1 MNKKLP
7 AWIVLTV
14 ICLVAALALAFTYN
28 GTKDRIAQQEEAK
41 TVAVRQALLPAA
53 ASFEA
58 VDGSEVYRG
67 VDANGAA
74 VGYVTVNTVKG
85 FGGDVEISVAVDPEG
100 VIQGISVG
108 GANFKET
115 AGLGAKS
122 KEPAFTEQF
131 AGKTAPVALKK
142 NGGEIDAI
150 TAATITSSAVVRGV
164 NDAVTMLAEKA
175 GFTIQQAAS
184 AVEEK
189 GNGRYATE
197 KQGFAGPVYV
207 ELALD
212 GEGKITEIAIGDDR
226 FSESNNYGAK
236 AREEAFYGQYIG
248 KTGQLT
254 LGQDIDAISGA
265 TITST
270 AVNDAVNLILLYV
283 NDPAAY
289 AAQQSAEPVN
299 VGIPEGAQAYTAQ
312 AKGLTGTFPVSISVD
327 EQGMISGIALEDSD
341 SANDAAFVQ
350 RVQNDTAFLSQ
361 FIGQAAPF
369 DEAAIDTVTGAT
381 VSSKAV
387 IAAVNQ
393 AYNAAMGIAEPTAAP
408 TAEPTEVP
416 VQPTVAEPAEGTVVS
431 AQGKGLTGEFPV
443 NVTVDE
449 NNAIVKV
456 ELGDSSTETDAG
468 FLAKVKEDA
477 NYLNQFVGKT
487 APVDEASIDVVAGA
501 TVSSKAVVAAINAAC
516 ENLPK
521 AEPAAEEATGMVL
534 TAQAKGLTGEFPVNV
549 TVDAN
554 NAIVKVELGDS
565 STETDAGFLA
575 KVKEDANYLNQFVG
589 KTAPVDEASIDVVA
603 GATVSSKAL
612 VAAVNAACEN
622 LPEAGITV
630 IGGADGATE
639 IIVSENLPAAEEAAG
654 TVLTAQGKGL
664 TGEFPVNVT
673 VDESNAIVK
682 VELGD
687 SSTDMD
693 ASFLN
698 MVKTDA
704 NYLNQFVGKTAP
716 VDEASIDVVA
726 GATVSSKAV
735 VAAVNAACENLPK
748 AEPAAEEAT
757 GTVLTAQAK
766 GLTGEFPVNVTV
778 DESNAI
784 VKVELGDSSTDMDA
798 NFLNMVKT
806 DANYLNQF
814 VGKTAPVDE
823 ASIDVVAG
831 ATVSS
836 KAVVAA
842 VNAACENLPEAG
854 ITVIGGADGATEIIV
869 SENLPAAEEAAGT
882 VLTAQGKGLTG
893 EFPVNVT
900 VDESNA
906 IVKVELG
913 DSSTDTD
920 ASFLNMVKTDANYL
934 NQFVGKTASVDEASI
949 DVVAGATVSSKAVV
963 AAVNAACE
971 NLPAAEET
979 TGTVLTA
986 QAKGLTGEFPV
997 NVTVDESNAIVKVEL
1012 GDSSTDTDA
1021 SFLNMVKTDANYLNQ
1036 FVSKT
1041 APVDEASIDVVAGA
1055 TVSSKAVVA
1064 AVNAAF
1070 ASQGE

>member
-226 FSESNNYGAK
+226 FSETSGFGAK

-327 EQGMISGIALEDSD
+327 EQGMVSGIAVEDSE

-416 VQPTVAEPAEGTVVS
+416 TQSTVAEPAEGTVVS
-431 AQGKGLTGEFPV
+431 
-443 NVTVDE
+443 
-449 NNAIVKV
+449 
-456 ELGDSSTETDAG
+456 
-468 FLAKVKEDA
+468 
-477 NYLNQFVGKT
+477 
-487 APVDEASIDVVAGA
+487 
-501 TVSSKAVVAAINAAC
+501 
-516 ENLPK
+516 
-521 AEPAAEEATGMVL
+521 
-534 TAQAKGLTGEFPVNV
+534 
-549 TVDAN
+549 
-554 NAIVKVELGDS
+554 
-565 STETDAGFLA
+565 
-575 KVKEDANYLNQFVG
+575 
-589 KTAPVDEASIDVVA
+589 
-603 GATVSSKAL
+603 
-612 VAAVNAACEN
+612 
-622 LPEAGITV
+622 
-630 IGGADGATE
+630 
-639 IIVSENLPAAEEAAG
+639 
-654 TVLTAQGKGL
+654 
-664 TGEFPVNVT
+664 
-673 VDESNAIVK
+673 
-682 VELGD
+682 
-687 SSTDMD
+687 
-693 ASFLN
+693 
-698 MVKTDA
+698 
-704 NYLNQFVGKTAP
+704 
-716 VDEASIDVVA
+716 
-726 GATVSSKAV
+726 
-735 VAAVNAACENLPK
+735 
-748 AEPAAEEAT
+748 
-757 GTVLTAQAK
+757 AQAK

-854 ITVIGGADGATEIIV
+854 ITVIGGADGATEIV
-869 SENLPAAEEAAGT
+869 VDENLPAAEEAAGT

-906 IVKVELG
+906 ILKVELG
-913 DSSTDTD
+913 ESSTDTD

-934 NQFVGKTASVDEASI
+934 NQFVGKTAPVDEASI

-971 NLPAAEET
+971 NLPEAEPAAEEAA
-979 TGTVLTA
+979 GTVLTA
-986 QAKGLTGEFPV
+986 QGKGLTGEFPV
-997 NVTVDESNAIVKVEL
+997 NVTVDANNAIVKVEL
-1012 GDSSTDTDA
+1012 GESSTDTDA

-1036 FVSKT
+1036 FVGKT

-1064 AVNAAF
+1064 AVNAAC

>member
-226 FSESNNYGAK
+226 FSETSGFGAK

-254 LGQDIDAISGA
+254 LGQDIDAVSGA

-327 EQGMISGIALEDSD
+327 EQGMVSGIAVEDSE

-416 VQPTVAEPAEGTVVS
+416 TQSTVAEPAEGTVVS
-431 AQGKGLTGEFPV
+431 
-443 NVTVDE
+443 
-449 NNAIVKV
+449 
-456 ELGDSSTETDAG
+456 
-468 FLAKVKEDA
+468 
-477 NYLNQFVGKT
+477 
-487 APVDEASIDVVAGA
+487 
-501 TVSSKAVVAAINAAC
+501 
-516 ENLPK
+516 
-521 AEPAAEEATGMVL
+521 
-534 TAQAKGLTGEFPVNV
+534 
-549 TVDAN
+549 
-554 NAIVKVELGDS
+554 
-565 STETDAGFLA
+565 
-575 KVKEDANYLNQFVG
+575 
-589 KTAPVDEASIDVVA
+589 
-603 GATVSSKAL
+603 
-612 VAAVNAACEN
+612 
-622 LPEAGITV
+622 
-630 IGGADGATE
+630 
-639 IIVSENLPAAEEAAG
+639 
-654 TVLTAQGKGL
+654 
-664 TGEFPVNVT
+664 
-673 VDESNAIVK
+673 
-682 VELGD
+682 
-687 SSTDMD
+687 
-693 ASFLN
+693 
-698 MVKTDA
+698 
-704 NYLNQFVGKTAP
+704 
-716 VDEASIDVVA
+716 
-726 GATVSSKAV
+726 
-735 VAAVNAACENLPK
+735 
-748 AEPAAEEAT
+748 
-757 GTVLTAQAK
+757 AQAK

-784 VKVELGDSSTDMDA
+784 VKVELGDSSTDTDA
-798 NFLNMVKT
+798 SFLNMVKT
-806 DANYLNQF
+806 DTNYLNQF

-854 ITVIGGADGATEIIV
+854 ITVIGGADSATEIV
-869 SENLPAAEEAAGT
+869 VDENLPAAEEAPGT

-920 ASFLNMVKTDANYL
+920 ASFLNMVKTDTNYL
-934 NQFVGKTASVDEASI
+934 NQFVGKTAPVDEASI

-971 NLPAAEET
+971 NLPKAEPAAEEAA
-979 TGTVLTA
+979 GTVLTA
-986 QAKGLTGEFPV
+986 QGKGLTGEFPV

-1012 GDSSTDTDA
+1012 GESSTDTDA
-1021 SFLNMVKTDANYLNQ
+1021 GFLNMVKTDANYLNQ
-1036 FVSKT
+1036 FVGKT

>member
-226 FSESNNYGAK
+226 FSETSGFGAK

-254 LGQDIDAISGA
+254 LGQDIDAVSGA

-327 EQGMISGIALEDSD
+327 EQGMVSGIAVEDSE

-416 VQPTVAEPAEGTVVS
+416 TQSTVAEPAEGTVVS
-431 AQGKGLTGEFPV
+431 AQ
-443 NVTVDE
+443 
-449 NNAIVKV
+449 A
-456 ELGDSSTETDAG
+456 
-468 FLAKVKEDA
+468 
-477 NYLNQFVGKT
+477 
-487 APVDEASIDVVAGA
+487 
-501 TVSSKAVVAAINAAC
+501 
-516 ENLPK
+516 
-521 AEPAAEEATGMVL
+521 
-534 TAQAKGLTGEFPVNV
+534 
-549 TVDAN
+549 
-554 NAIVKVELGDS
+554 
-565 STETDAGFLA
+565 
-575 KVKEDANYLNQFVG
+575 
-589 KTAPVDEASIDVVA
+589 
-603 GATVSSKAL
+603 
-612 VAAVNAACEN
+612 
-622 LPEAGITV
+622 
-630 IGGADGATE
+630 
-639 IIVSENLPAAEEAAG
+639 
-654 TVLTAQGKGL
+654 KGL

-687 SSTDMD
+687 SSTDTD

-698 MVKTDA
+698 MVKTDT

-798 NFLNMVKT
+798 SFLNMVKT

-854 ITVIGGADGATEIIV
+854 ITVIGGADSATEIV
-869 SENLPAAEEAAGT
+869 VDENLPAAEEAPGT

-913 DSSTDTD
+913 DSSTDMD
-920 ASFLNMVKTDANYL
+920 ANFLNMVKTDANYL
-934 NQFVGKTASVDEASI
+934 NQFVGKTA
-949 DVVAGATVSSKAVV
+949 
-963 AAVNAACE
+963 
-971 NLPAAEET
+971 
-979 TGTVLTA
+979 
-986 QAKGLTGEFPV
+986 
-997 NVTVDESNAIVKVEL
+997 
-1012 GDSSTDTDA
+1012 
-1021 SFLNMVKTDANYLNQ
+1021 
-1036 FVSKT
+1036 
-1041 APVDEASIDVVAGA
+1041 PVDETSIDVVAGA

>member
-197 KQGFAGPVYV
+197 KQGFGGPVYV

-226 FSESNNYGAK
+226 FSETSGFGAK
-236 AREEAFYGQYIG
+236 AREEVFYGQYIG

-327 EQGMISGIALEDSD
+327 EQGLISGIALEDSD

-416 VQPTVAEPAEGTVVS
+416 AQPTVAEPAKGTVLT

-456 ELGDSSTETDAG
+456 ELGDSSTDMDAG

-501 TVSSKAVVAAINAAC
+501 TVSSKAVIAAVNAAC

-521 AEPAAEEATGMVL
+521 AEPAAEETTGTVL
-534 TAQAKGLTGEFPVNV
+534 TAQGKGLTGEFPVNV

-565 STETDAGFLA
+565 STDMDAGFLA
-575 KVKEDANYLNQFVG
+575 KVKE
-589 KTAPVDEASIDVVA
+589 
-603 GATVSSKAL
+603 
-612 VAAVNAACEN
+612 
-622 LPEAGITV
+622 
-630 IGGADGATE
+630 
-639 IIVSENLPAAEEAAG
+639 
-654 TVLTAQGKGL
+654 
-664 TGEFPVNVT
+664 
-673 VDESNAIVK
+673 
-682 VELGD
+682 
-687 SSTDMD
+687 
-693 ASFLN
+693 
-698 MVKTDA
+698 
-704 NYLNQFVGKTAP
+704 
-716 VDEASIDVVA
+716 
-726 GATVSSKAV
+726 
-735 VAAVNAACENLPK
+735 
-748 AEPAAEEAT
+748 
-757 GTVLTAQAK
+757 
-766 GLTGEFPVNVTV
+766 
-778 DESNAI
+778 
-784 VKVELGDSSTDMDA
+784 
-798 NFLNMVKT
+798 

-842 VNAACENLPEAG
+842 VNAACENLPEA
-854 ITVIGGADGATEIIV
+854 
-869 SENLPAAEEAAGT
+869 EEATGT

-900 VDESNA
+900 VDANNA

-913 DSSTDTD
+913 DSSTDMD
-920 ASFLNMVKTDANYL
+920 AGFLAKVKEDANYL
-934 NQFVGKTASVDEASI
+934 NQFVGKTAPVDEASI
-949 DVVAGATVSSKAVV
+949 DVVAGATVSSKAVI
-963 AAVNAACE
+963 AAVNVACE
-971 NLPAAEET
+971 NLPKAEPAAEEA

-986 QAKGLTGEFPV
+986 QGKGLTGEFPV
-997 NVTVDESNAIVKVEL
+997 NVTVDANNAIVKVEL
-1012 GDSSTDTDA
+1012 GDSSTDMDA
-1021 SFLNMVKTDANYLNQ
+1021 GFLAKVKEDANYLNQ
-1036 FVSKT
+1036 FVGKT

>member
-226 FSESNNYGAK
+226 FSETSGFGAK

-327 EQGMISGIALEDSD
+327 EQGMVSGIAVEDSE

-416 VQPTVAEPAEGTVVS
+416 TQSTVAEPAEGTVVS
-431 AQGKGLTGEFPV
+431 
-443 NVTVDE
+443 
-449 NNAIVKV
+449 
-456 ELGDSSTETDAG
+456 
-468 FLAKVKEDA
+468 
-477 NYLNQFVGKT
+477 
-487 APVDEASIDVVAGA
+487 
-501 TVSSKAVVAAINAAC
+501 
-516 ENLPK
+516 
-521 AEPAAEEATGMVL
+521 
-534 TAQAKGLTGEFPVNV
+534 
-549 TVDAN
+549 
-554 NAIVKVELGDS
+554 
-565 STETDAGFLA
+565 
-575 KVKEDANYLNQFVG
+575 
-589 KTAPVDEASIDVVA
+589 
-603 GATVSSKAL
+603 
-612 VAAVNAACEN
+612 
-622 LPEAGITV
+622 
-630 IGGADGATE
+630 
-639 IIVSENLPAAEEAAG
+639 
-654 TVLTAQGKGL
+654 
-664 TGEFPVNVT
+664 
-673 VDESNAIVK
+673 
-682 VELGD
+682 
-687 SSTDMD
+687 
-693 ASFLN
+693 
-698 MVKTDA
+698 
-704 NYLNQFVGKTAP
+704 
-716 VDEASIDVVA
+716 
-726 GATVSSKAV
+726 
-735 VAAVNAACENLPK
+735 
-748 AEPAAEEAT
+748 
-757 GTVLTAQAK
+757 AQAK

-784 VKVELGDSSTDMDA
+784 VKVELGDSSTDTDA
-798 NFLNMVKT
+798 SFLNMVKT

-854 ITVIGGADGATEIIV
+854 ITVIGGADGATEIV
-869 SENLPAAEEAAGT
+869 VDENLPAAEEATGT
-882 VLTAQGKGLTG
+882 VLTAQAKGLTG

-900 VDESNA
+900 VDANNA

-913 DSSTDTD
+913 ESSTDTD

-934 NQFVGKTASVDEASI
+934 NQFVGKTAPVDEASI

-971 NLPAAEET
+971 NLPEAGITVIGGADGETQIIVGEGLRTATASALGFSGPVAVTITVDAENRIAAIRIGDHMFAESTDYGAKARDEAFYGQFVGRICPVDAAE
-979 TGTVLTA
+979 
-986 QAKGLTGEFPV
+986 
-997 NVTVDESNAIVKVEL
+997 VDAI
-1012 GDSSTDTDA
+1012 
-1021 SFLNMVKTDANYLNQ
+1021 
-1036 FVSKT
+1036 
-1041 APVDEASIDVVAGA
+1041 AGA
-1055 TVSSKAVVA
+1055 TRTTKAVVDA
-1064 AVNAAF
+1064 LNAAF
-1070 ASQGE
+1070 ASMGE

>member
-226 FSESNNYGAK
+226 FSETSGFGAK

-254 LGQDIDAISGA
+254 LGQDIDAVSGA

-327 EQGMISGIALEDSD
+327 EQGMVSGIAVEDSE

-416 VQPTVAEPAEGTVVS
+416 TQSTVAEPAEGTVVS
-431 AQGKGLTGEFPV
+431 AQ
-443 NVTVDE
+443 
-449 NNAIVKV
+449 A
-456 ELGDSSTETDAG
+456 
-468 FLAKVKEDA
+468 
-477 NYLNQFVGKT
+477 
-487 APVDEASIDVVAGA
+487 
-501 TVSSKAVVAAINAAC
+501 
-516 ENLPK
+516 
-521 AEPAAEEATGMVL
+521 
-534 TAQAKGLTGEFPVNV
+534 
-549 TVDAN
+549 
-554 NAIVKVELGDS
+554 
-565 STETDAGFLA
+565 
-575 KVKEDANYLNQFVG
+575 
-589 KTAPVDEASIDVVA
+589 
-603 GATVSSKAL
+603 
-612 VAAVNAACEN
+612 
-622 LPEAGITV
+622 
-630 IGGADGATE
+630 
-639 IIVSENLPAAEEAAG
+639 
-654 TVLTAQGKGL
+654 KGL

-687 SSTDMD
+687 SSTDTD

-698 MVKTDA
+698 MVKTDT

-735 VAAVNAACENLPK
+735 VAAVNAACENLPE
-748 AEPAAEEAT
+748 AGITVIGGADSATEIVVDENLPAAEEAP
-757 GTVLTAQAK
+757 GTVLTAQGK

-823 ASIDVVAG
+823 TSIDVVAG

-842 VNAACENLPEAG
+842 VNAACENLPKAE
-854 ITVIGGADGATEIIV
+854 
-869 SENLPAAEEAAGT
+869 PAAEEAAGT

-913 DSSTDTD
+913 ESSTDTD

-934 NQFVGKTASVDEASI
+934 NQFVGKTAPVDEAAI

-963 AAVNAACE
+963 AAVNAAC
-971 NLPAAEET
+971 
-979 TGTVLTA
+979 
-986 QAKGLTGEFPV
+986 
-997 NVTVDESNAIVKVEL
+997 
-1012 GDSSTDTDA
+1012 
-1021 SFLNMVKTDANYLNQ
+1021 
-1036 FVSKT
+1036 
-1041 APVDEASIDVVAGA
+1041 
-1055 TVSSKAVVA
+1055 
-1064 AVNAAF
+1064 

>member
-14 ICLVAALALAFTYN
+14 ICLAAALALAFTYN

-41 TVAVRQALLPAA
+41 TVAVRQTLLPAA

-189 GNGRYATE
+189 GDGRYATE

-226 FSESNNYGAK
+226 FSETSGFGAK

-327 EQGMISGIALEDSD
+327 EQGMVSGIAVEDSE

-416 VQPTVAEPAEGTVVS
+416 TQSTVAEPAEGTVVS

-443 NVTVDE
+443 NVTVD
-449 NNAIVKV
+449 
-456 ELGDSSTETDAG
+456 
-468 FLAKVKEDA
+468 A
-477 NYLNQFVGKT
+477 N
-487 APVDEASIDVVAGA
+487 
-501 TVSSKAVVAAINAAC
+501 
-516 ENLPK
+516 
-521 AEPAAEEATGMVL
+521 
-534 TAQAKGLTGEFPVNV
+534 
-549 TVDAN
+549 
-554 NAIVKVELGDS
+554 
-565 STETDAGFLA
+565 
-575 KVKEDANYLNQFVG
+575 
-589 KTAPVDEASIDVVA
+589 
-603 GATVSSKAL
+603 
-612 VAAVNAACEN
+612 
-622 LPEAGITV
+622 
-630 IGGADGATE
+630 
-639 IIVSENLPAAEEAAG
+639 
-654 TVLTAQGKGL
+654 
-664 TGEFPVNVT
+664 
-673 VDESNAIVK
+673 NAIVK

-735 VAAVNAACENLPK
+735 VAAVNAACENLPE
-748 AEPAAEEAT
+748 AGITVIGGADGATGIVVDENLPAAEETT

-784 VKVELGDSSTDMDA
+784 VKVELGESSTDTDA
-798 NFLNMVKT
+798 SFLNMVKT

-842 VNAACENLPEAG
+842 VNAACENLPKAE
-854 ITVIGGADGATEIIV
+854 
-869 SENLPAAEEAAGT
+869 PAAEEATGT
-882 VLTAQGKGLTG
+882 VVSAQAKGLTG

-900 VDESNA
+900 VDANNA

-913 DSSTDTD
+913 ESSTDMD

-934 NQFVGKTASVDEASI
+934 NQFVGKTA
-949 DVVAGATVSSKAVV
+949 
-963 AAVNAACE
+963 
-971 NLPAAEET
+971 
-979 TGTVLTA
+979 
-986 QAKGLTGEFPV
+986 
-997 NVTVDESNAIVKVEL
+997 
-1012 GDSSTDTDA
+1012 
-1021 SFLNMVKTDANYLNQ
+1021 
-1036 FVSKT
+1036 
-1041 APVDEASIDVVAGA
+1041 PVDEAAIDVVAGA

>member
-226 FSESNNYGAK
+226 FSETSGFGAK

-327 EQGMISGIALEDSD
+327 EQGMVSGIAVEDSE

-416 VQPTVAEPAEGTVVS
+416 TQSTVAEPAEGTVVS
-431 AQGKGLTGEFPV
+431 
-443 NVTVDE
+443 
-449 NNAIVKV
+449 
-456 ELGDSSTETDAG
+456 
-468 FLAKVKEDA
+468 
-477 NYLNQFVGKT
+477 
-487 APVDEASIDVVAGA
+487 
-501 TVSSKAVVAAINAAC
+501 
-516 ENLPK
+516 
-521 AEPAAEEATGMVL
+521 
-534 TAQAKGLTGEFPVNV
+534 
-549 TVDAN
+549 
-554 NAIVKVELGDS
+554 
-565 STETDAGFLA
+565 
-575 KVKEDANYLNQFVG
+575 
-589 KTAPVDEASIDVVA
+589 
-603 GATVSSKAL
+603 
-612 VAAVNAACEN
+612 
-622 LPEAGITV
+622 
-630 IGGADGATE
+630 
-639 IIVSENLPAAEEAAG
+639 
-654 TVLTAQGKGL
+654 
-664 TGEFPVNVT
+664 
-673 VDESNAIVK
+673 
-682 VELGD
+682 
-687 SSTDMD
+687 
-693 ASFLN
+693 
-698 MVKTDA
+698 
-704 NYLNQFVGKTAP
+704 
-716 VDEASIDVVA
+716 
-726 GATVSSKAV
+726 
-735 VAAVNAACENLPK
+735 
-748 AEPAAEEAT
+748 
-757 GTVLTAQAK
+757 AQAK

-798 NFLNMVKT
+798 NFLNMVKA

-854 ITVIGGADGATEIIV
+854 ITVIGGADGATEIV
-869 SENLPAAEEAAGT
+869 VDENLPAAEEAAGT

-906 IVKVELG
+906 ILKVELG
-913 DSSTDTD
+913 ESSTDTD

-934 NQFVGKTASVDEASI
+934 NQFVGKTAPVDEASI

-971 NLPAAEET
+971 NLPEAEPAAEEAA
-979 TGTVLTA
+979 GTVLTA
-986 QAKGLTGEFPV
+986 QGKGLTGEFPV
-997 NVTVDESNAIVKVEL
+997 NVTVDPNTAIVKVEL
-1012 GDSSTDTDA
+1012 GESSTDTDA

-1036 FVSKT
+1036 FVGKT

-1064 AVNAAF
+1064 AVNAAC

>member
-14 ICLVAALALAFTYN
+14 ICLAAALALAFTYN

-41 TVAVRQALLPAA
+41 TVAVRQTLLPAA

-189 GNGRYATE
+189 GDGRYATE

-226 FSESNNYGAK
+226 FSETSGFGAK

-327 EQGMISGIALEDSD
+327 EQGMVSGIAVEDSE

-416 VQPTVAEPAEGTVVS
+416 TQSTVAEPAEGTVVS
-431 AQGKGLTGEFPV
+431 AQAKGLTGEFPV

-456 ELGDSSTETDAG
+456 ELGESSTDMDAS
-468 FLAKVKEDA
+468 FLNMVKTDA

-501 TVSSKAVVAAINAAC
+501 TVSSKAVVAAVNAAC

-521 AEPAAEEATGMVL
+521 AESAAEEATGTVL
-534 TAQAKGLTGEFPVNV
+534 TAQGKGLTGEFPVNV
-549 TVDAN
+549 TVDES
-554 NAIVKVELGDS
+554 NAIVKVELGES
-565 STETDAGFLA
+565 STDMDASFLNM
-575 KVKEDANYLNQFVG
+575 VKTDANYLNQFVG

-603 GATVSSKAL
+603 GATVSSKAV

-622 LPEAGITV
+622 LPKAE
-630 IGGADGATE
+630 
-639 IIVSENLPAAEEAAG
+639 SAAEEATGTVLTAQGKGLTGEFPVNVTVDESNAIVKVELGESSTDMDASFLNMVKTDANYLNQFVGKTAPVDEASIDVVAGATVSSKAVVAAVNAACENLPKAESAAEEATG

-735 VAAVNAACENLPK
+735 VAAVNAACENLPE
-748 AEPAAEEAT
+748 AGITVIGGADGATEIVVDENLPAAEEAA
-757 GTVLTAQAK
+757 GTVLTAQGK

-784 VKVELGDSSTDMDA
+784 VKVELGESSTDMDA
-798 NFLNMVKT
+798 SFLNMVKT

-842 VNAACENLPEAG
+842 VNAAC
-854 ITVIGGADGATEIIV
+854 
-869 SENLPAAEEAAGT
+869 
-882 VLTAQGKGLTG
+882 
-893 EFPVNVT
+893 
-900 VDESNA
+900 
-906 IVKVELG
+906 
-913 DSSTDTD
+913 
-920 ASFLNMVKTDANYL
+920 
-934 NQFVGKTASVDEASI
+934 
-949 DVVAGATVSSKAVV
+949 
-963 AAVNAACE
+963 
-971 NLPAAEET
+971 
-979 TGTVLTA
+979 
-986 QAKGLTGEFPV
+986 
-997 NVTVDESNAIVKVEL
+997 
-1012 GDSSTDTDA
+1012 
-1021 SFLNMVKTDANYLNQ
+1021 
-1036 FVSKT
+1036 
-1041 APVDEASIDVVAGA
+1041 
-1055 TVSSKAVVA
+1055 
-1064 AVNAAF
+1064 

>member
-226 FSESNNYGAK
+226 FSETSGFGAK

-254 LGQDIDAISGA
+254 LGQDIDAVSGA

-327 EQGMISGIALEDSD
+327 EQGMVSGIAVEDSE

-416 VQPTVAEPAEGTVVS
+416 TQSTVAEPAEGTVVS
-431 AQGKGLTGEFPV
+431 AQAKGLTGEFPV

-449 NNAIVKV
+449 SNAIVKV
-456 ELGDSSTETDAG
+456 ELGDSSTDMDAS
-468 FLAKVKEDA
+468 FLNMVKTDA

-501 TVSSKAVVAAINAAC
+501 TVSSKAVVAA
-516 ENLPK
+516 
-521 AEPAAEEATGMVL
+521 
-534 TAQAKGLTGEFPVNV
+534 
-549 TVDAN
+549 
-554 NAIVKVELGDS
+554 
-565 STETDAGFLA
+565 
-575 KVKEDANYLNQFVG
+575 
-589 KTAPVDEASIDVVA
+589 
-603 GATVSSKAL
+603 
-612 VAAVNAACEN
+612 VNAACEN

-639 IIVSENLPAAEEAAG
+639 IVVDENLPAAEETTGTVLTAQGKGLTGEFPVNVTVDESNAIVKVELGESSTDTDASFLNMVKTDANYLNQFVGKTAPVDEAAIDVVAGATVSSKAVVAAVNAACENLPKAEPAAEEATG

-748 AEPAAEEAT
+748 AEPAAEET
-757 GTVLTAQAK
+757 
-766 GLTGEFPVNVTV
+766 
-778 DESNAI
+778 
-784 VKVELGDSSTDMDA
+784 
-798 NFLNMVKT
+798 
-806 DANYLNQF
+806 
-814 VGKTAPVDE
+814 
-823 ASIDVVAG
+823 
-831 ATVSS
+831 
-836 KAVVAA
+836 
-842 VNAACENLPEAG
+842 
-854 ITVIGGADGATEIIV
+854 
-869 SENLPAAEEAAGT
+869 AGT

-913 DSSTDTD
+913 DSSTDMD

-934 NQFVGKTASVDEASI
+934 NQFVGKTAPVDEATI

-963 AAVNAACE
+963 AAVNAAC
-971 NLPAAEET
+971 
-979 TGTVLTA
+979 
-986 QAKGLTGEFPV
+986 
-997 NVTVDESNAIVKVEL
+997 
-1012 GDSSTDTDA
+1012 
-1021 SFLNMVKTDANYLNQ
+1021 
-1036 FVSKT
+1036 
-1041 APVDEASIDVVAGA
+1041 
-1055 TVSSKAVVA
+1055 
-1064 AVNAAF
+1064 

>member
-53 ASFEA
+53 ANFEA

-226 FSESNNYGAK
+226 FSETSGFGAK

-254 LGQDIDAISGA
+254 LGQDIDAVSGA

-327 EQGMISGIALEDSD
+327 EQGMVSGIAVEDSE

-416 VQPTVAEPAEGTVVS
+416 TQSTVAEPAEGTVVS
-431 AQGKGLTGEFPV
+431 AQ
-443 NVTVDE
+443 
-449 NNAIVKV
+449 A
-456 ELGDSSTETDAG
+456 
-468 FLAKVKEDA
+468 
-477 NYLNQFVGKT
+477 
-487 APVDEASIDVVAGA
+487 
-501 TVSSKAVVAAINAAC
+501 
-516 ENLPK
+516 
-521 AEPAAEEATGMVL
+521 
-534 TAQAKGLTGEFPVNV
+534 
-549 TVDAN
+549 
-554 NAIVKVELGDS
+554 
-565 STETDAGFLA
+565 
-575 KVKEDANYLNQFVG
+575 
-589 KTAPVDEASIDVVA
+589 
-603 GATVSSKAL
+603 
-612 VAAVNAACEN
+612 
-622 LPEAGITV
+622 
-630 IGGADGATE
+630 
-639 IIVSENLPAAEEAAG
+639 
-654 TVLTAQGKGL
+654 KGL

-682 VELGD
+682 VELGE
-687 SSTDMD
+687 SSTDTD

-784 VKVELGDSSTDMDA
+784 VKVELGESSTDTDA
-798 NFLNMVKT
+798 SFLNMVKT

-842 VNAACENLPEAG
+842 VNAACENLPKAE
-854 ITVIGGADGATEIIV
+854 
-869 SENLPAAEEAAGT
+869 PAAEEATGTVLTAQAKGLTGEFPVNVTVDESNAIVKVELGESSTDTDASFLNMVKTDANYLNQFVGKTAPVDEASIDVVAGATVSSKAVVAAVNAACENLPKAEPAAEETAGT

-913 DSSTDTD
+913 ESSTDTD

-934 NQFVGKTASVDEASI
+934 NQFVGKTAPVDEASI

-971 NLPAAEET
+971 NLPKAEPSAEET

-1012 GDSSTDTDA
+1012 GESSTDTDA

-1036 FVSKT
+1036 FVGKT

-1064 AVNAAF
+1064 AVNAAC

>member
-122 KEPAFTEQF
+122 KEPAYTEQF

-189 GNGRYATE
+189 GDGRYATE

-226 FSESNNYGAK
+226 FSETSGFGAK

-327 EQGMISGIALEDSD
+327 EQGMVSGIAVEDSE

-416 VQPTVAEPAEGTVVS
+416 TQSTVAEPAEGTVVS
-431 AQGKGLTGEFPV
+431 AQAKGLTGEFPV

-449 NNAIVKV
+449 SNAIVKV
-456 ELGDSSTETDAG
+456 ELGDSSTDTDAS
-468 FLAKVKEDA
+468 FLNMVKTDA
-477 NYLNQFVGKT
+477 NYLNQFIGKT

-501 TVSSKAVVAAINAAC
+501 TVSSKAVVAAVNAAC

-521 AEPAAEEATGMVL
+521 AEPSAEEAT
-534 TAQAKGLTGEFPVNV
+534 
-549 TVDAN
+549 
-554 NAIVKVELGDS
+554 
-565 STETDAGFLA
+565 
-575 KVKEDANYLNQFVG
+575 
-589 KTAPVDEASIDVVA
+589 
-603 GATVSSKAL
+603 
-612 VAAVNAACEN
+612 
-622 LPEAGITV
+622 
-630 IGGADGATE
+630 
-639 IIVSENLPAAEEAAG
+639 G

-704 NYLNQFVGKTAP
+704 NYLNQFAGKTAP

-748 AEPAAEEAT
+748 AEPAAKETT
-757 GTVLTAQAK
+757 GTVLTAQGK

-778 DESNAI
+778 DANNAI
-784 VKVELGDSSTDMDA
+784 VKVELDDSSTDTDA

-806 DANYLNQF
+806 DTNYLNQF

-854 ITVIGGADGATEIIV
+854 ITVIGGADGATEIV
-869 SENLPAAEEAAGT
+869 VDENLPAAEEATGT

-934 NQFVGKTASVDEASI
+934 NQFIGKTAPVDEASI

-971 NLPAAEET
+971 NLPKAEPSAEEA

-986 QAKGLTGEFPV
+986 QGKGLTGEFPV

-1012 GDSSTDTDA
+1012 GDSSTDMDA

-1036 FVSKT
+1036 FAGKT

-1064 AVNAAF
+1064 AVNAAC

>member
-189 GNGRYATE
+189 GDGRYATE

-226 FSESNNYGAK
+226 FSETSGFGAK

-327 EQGMISGIALEDSD
+327 EQGMVSGIAVEDSE

-387 IAAVNQ
+387 IGAVNQ

-408 TAEPTEVP
+408 TEVP
-416 VQPTVAEPAEGTVVS
+416 AKPA
-431 AQGKGLTGEFPV
+431 
-443 NVTVDE
+443 
-449 NNAIVKV
+449 
-456 ELGDSSTETDAG
+456 
-468 FLAKVKEDA
+468 
-477 NYLNQFVGKT
+477 
-487 APVDEASIDVVAGA
+487 
-501 TVSSKAVVAAINAAC
+501 
-516 ENLPK
+516 
-521 AEPAAEEATGMVL
+521 
-534 TAQAKGLTGEFPVNV
+534 
-549 TVDAN
+549 
-554 NAIVKVELGDS
+554 
-565 STETDAGFLA
+565 
-575 KVKEDANYLNQFVG
+575 
-589 KTAPVDEASIDVVA
+589 
-603 GATVSSKAL
+603 
-612 VAAVNAACEN
+612 
-622 LPEAGITV
+622 
-630 IGGADGATE
+630 
-639 IIVSENLPAAEEAAG
+639 VSETVNG
-654 TVLTAQGKGL
+654 TVLTAQAKGL

-682 VELGD
+682 VELGE

-748 AEPAAEEAT
+748 AEPAAEEAA

-784 VKVELGDSSTDMDA
+784 VKVELGESSTDMDA
-798 NFLNMVKT
+798 SFLNMVKT

-836 KAVVAA
+836 KAVA
-842 VNAACENLPEAG
+842 
-854 ITVIGGADGATEIIV
+854 
-869 SENLPAAEEAAGT
+869 
-882 VLTAQGKGLTG
+882 
-893 EFPVNVT
+893 
-900 VDESNA
+900 
-906 IVKVELG
+906 
-913 DSSTDTD
+913 
-920 ASFLNMVKTDANYL
+920 
-934 NQFVGKTASVDEASI
+934 
-949 DVVAGATVSSKAVV
+949 
-963 AAVNAACE
+963 
-971 NLPAAEET
+971 
-979 TGTVLTA
+979 
-986 QAKGLTGEFPV
+986 
-997 NVTVDESNAIVKVEL
+997 
-1012 GDSSTDTDA
+1012 
-1021 SFLNMVKTDANYLNQ
+1021 
-1036 FVSKT
+1036 
-1041 APVDEASIDVVAGA
+1041 
-1055 TVSSKAVVA
+1055 A

>member
-226 FSESNNYGAK
+226 FSETSGFGAK

-254 LGQDIDAISGA
+254 LGQDIDAVSGA

-327 EQGMISGIALEDSD
+327 EQGMVSGIAVEDSE

-416 VQPTVAEPAEGTVVS
+416 TQSTVAEPAEGTVVS
-431 AQGKGLTGEFPV
+431 AQ
-443 NVTVDE
+443 
-449 NNAIVKV
+449 A
-456 ELGDSSTETDAG
+456 
-468 FLAKVKEDA
+468 
-477 NYLNQFVGKT
+477 
-487 APVDEASIDVVAGA
+487 
-501 TVSSKAVVAAINAAC
+501 
-516 ENLPK
+516 
-521 AEPAAEEATGMVL
+521 
-534 TAQAKGLTGEFPVNV
+534 
-549 TVDAN
+549 
-554 NAIVKVELGDS
+554 
-565 STETDAGFLA
+565 
-575 KVKEDANYLNQFVG
+575 
-589 KTAPVDEASIDVVA
+589 
-603 GATVSSKAL
+603 
-612 VAAVNAACEN
+612 
-622 LPEAGITV
+622 
-630 IGGADGATE
+630 
-639 IIVSENLPAAEEAAG
+639 
-654 TVLTAQGKGL
+654 KGL

-682 VELGD
+682 VELGE
-687 SSTDMD
+687 SSTDTD

-698 MVKTDA
+698 MVKTDT

-748 AEPAAEEAT
+748 AEPAAEETA
-757 GTVLTAQAK
+757 GTVLTAQGK

-784 VKVELGDSSTDMDA
+784 VKVELGESSTDTDA
-798 NFLNMVKT
+798 SFLNMVKT
-806 DANYLNQF
+806 DTNYLNQF

-842 VNAACENLPEAG
+842 VNAACENLPKAE
-854 ITVIGGADGATEIIV
+854 
-869 SENLPAAEEAAGT
+869 PAAEETAGT

-913 DSSTDTD
+913 ESSTDTD
-920 ASFLNMVKTDANYL
+920 ASFLNMVKTDTNYL
-934 NQFVGKTASVDEASI
+934 NQFVGKTAPVDEASI

-971 NLPAAEET
+971 NLPKAEPAAEET
-979 TGTVLTA
+979 AGTVLTA

-1012 GDSSTDTDA
+1012 GESSTDTDA
-1021 SFLNMVKTDANYLNQ
+1021 SFLNMVKTDTNYLNQ
-1036 FVSKT
+1036 FVGKT

-1064 AVNAAF
+1064 AVNAAC

>member
-226 FSESNNYGAK
+226 FSETSGFGAK

-327 EQGMISGIALEDSD
+327 EQGMVSGIAVEDSE

-416 VQPTVAEPAEGTVVS
+416 TQSTVAEPAEGTVVS
-431 AQGKGLTGEFPV
+431 AQ
-443 NVTVDE
+443 
-449 NNAIVKV
+449 A
-456 ELGDSSTETDAG
+456 
-468 FLAKVKEDA
+468 
-477 NYLNQFVGKT
+477 
-487 APVDEASIDVVAGA
+487 
-501 TVSSKAVVAAINAAC
+501 
-516 ENLPK
+516 
-521 AEPAAEEATGMVL
+521 
-534 TAQAKGLTGEFPVNV
+534 
-549 TVDAN
+549 
-554 NAIVKVELGDS
+554 
-565 STETDAGFLA
+565 
-575 KVKEDANYLNQFVG
+575 
-589 KTAPVDEASIDVVA
+589 
-603 GATVSSKAL
+603 
-612 VAAVNAACEN
+612 
-622 LPEAGITV
+622 
-630 IGGADGATE
+630 
-639 IIVSENLPAAEEAAG
+639 
-654 TVLTAQGKGL
+654 KGL

-682 VELGD
+682 VELGE
-687 SSTDMD
+687 SSTDTD

-748 AEPAAEEAT
+748 AEPAAEETA
-757 GTVLTAQAK
+757 GTVLTAQGK

-784 VKVELGDSSTDMDA
+784 VKVELGESSTDTDA
-798 NFLNMVKT
+798 SFLNMVKT

-842 VNAACENLPEAG
+842 VNAACENLPKAE
-854 ITVIGGADGATEIIV
+854 
-869 SENLPAAEEAAGT
+869 PAAEETAGT

-913 DSSTDTD
+913 ESSTDTD
-920 ASFLNMVKTDANYL
+920 AGFLNMVKTDANYL
-934 NQFVGKTASVDEASI
+934 NQFVGKTAPVDEASI

-971 NLPAAEET
+971 NLPKAEPAAEET

-1012 GDSSTDTDA
+1012 GESSTDTDA
-1021 SFLNMVKTDANYLNQ
+1021 GFLNMVKTDANYLNQ
-1036 FVSKT
+1036 FVGKT

>member
-14 ICLVAALALAFTYN
+14 ICLAAALALAFTYN

-189 GNGRYATE
+189 GDGRYATE

-226 FSESNNYGAK
+226 FSETSGFGAK

-327 EQGMISGIALEDSD
+327 EQGMVSGIAVEDSE

-416 VQPTVAEPAEGTVVS
+416 TQSTVAEPAEGTVVS

-443 NVTVDE
+443 NVTVD
-449 NNAIVKV
+449 
-456 ELGDSSTETDAG
+456 
-468 FLAKVKEDA
+468 A
-477 NYLNQFVGKT
+477 N
-487 APVDEASIDVVAGA
+487 
-501 TVSSKAVVAAINAAC
+501 
-516 ENLPK
+516 
-521 AEPAAEEATGMVL
+521 
-534 TAQAKGLTGEFPVNV
+534 
-549 TVDAN
+549 
-554 NAIVKVELGDS
+554 
-565 STETDAGFLA
+565 
-575 KVKEDANYLNQFVG
+575 
-589 KTAPVDEASIDVVA
+589 
-603 GATVSSKAL
+603 
-612 VAAVNAACEN
+612 
-622 LPEAGITV
+622 
-630 IGGADGATE
+630 
-639 IIVSENLPAAEEAAG
+639 
-654 TVLTAQGKGL
+654 
-664 TGEFPVNVT
+664 
-673 VDESNAIVK
+673 NAIVK

-757 GTVLTAQAK
+757 GTVLTAQGKGLTGEFPVNVTVDANNAIVKVELGESSTDMDASFLNMVKTDANYLNQFVGKTAPVDEASIDVVAGATVSSKAVVAAVNAACENLPKAEPAAEEAAGTVLTAQAK

-784 VKVELGDSSTDMDA
+784 VKVELGESSTDTDA
-798 NFLNMVKT
+798 SFLNMVKT

-854 ITVIGGADGATEIIV
+854 ITVIGGADGATEIV
-869 SENLPAAEEAAGT
+869 VDENLPAAEEA
-882 VLTAQGKGLTG
+882 
-893 EFPVNVT
+893 
-900 VDESNA
+900 
-906 IVKVELG
+906 
-913 DSSTDTD
+913 
-920 ASFLNMVKTDANYL
+920 
-934 NQFVGKTASVDEASI
+934 
-949 DVVAGATVSSKAVV
+949 
-963 AAVNAACE
+963 
-971 NLPAAEET
+971 

-1036 FVSKT
+1036 FVGKT
-1041 APVDEASIDVVAGA
+1041 APVDEAAIDVVAGA

-1064 AVNAAF
+1064 AVNAAC

>member
-226 FSESNNYGAK
+226 FSETSGFGAK

-248 KTGQLT
+248 KTDQLT

-327 EQGMISGIALEDSD
+327 EQGMVSGIAVEDSE

-416 VQPTVAEPAEGTVVS
+416 TQSTVAELAEGTVVS
-431 AQGKGLTGEFPV
+431 AQAKGLTGEFPV

-449 NNAIVKV
+449 SNAIVKV
-456 ELGDSSTETDAG
+456 ELGDSSTDMDAS
-468 FLAKVKEDA
+468 FLNMVKTDA

-501 TVSSKAVVAAINAAC
+501 TVSSKAVVAAVNAAC

-521 AEPAAEEATGMVL
+521 AEPAAEETTGTVL

-549 TVDAN
+549 TVDESNAIVKVELGESSTDMDAN
-554 NAIVKVELGDS
+554 FLNMVKTDANYLNQFVGKIAPVDEASIDVVAGATVSSKAVVAAVNAACENLPEAEPSAEETTGTVLTAQGKGLTGEFPVNVTVDESNAIVKVELGDS
-565 STETDAGFLA
+565 STDMDASFLNM
-575 KVKEDANYLNQFVG
+575 VKTDANYLNQFVG

-603 GATVSSKAL
+603 GATVSSKAV

-622 LPEAGITV
+622 LPEA
-630 IGGADGATE
+630 E
-639 IIVSENLPAAEEAAG
+639 PAAEEAAG

-735 VAAVNAACENLPK
+735 VAAVNAA
-748 AEPAAEEAT
+748 
-757 GTVLTAQAK
+757 
-766 GLTGEFPVNVTV
+766 
-778 DESNAI
+778 
-784 VKVELGDSSTDMDA
+784 
-798 NFLNMVKT
+798 
-806 DANYLNQF
+806 
-814 VGKTAPVDE
+814 
-823 ASIDVVAG
+823 
-831 ATVSS
+831 
-836 KAVVAA
+836 
-842 VNAACENLPEAG
+842 
-854 ITVIGGADGATEIIV
+854 
-869 SENLPAAEEAAGT
+869 
-882 VLTAQGKGLTG
+882 
-893 EFPVNVT
+893 
-900 VDESNA
+900 
-906 IVKVELG
+906 
-913 DSSTDTD
+913 
-920 ASFLNMVKTDANYL
+920 
-934 NQFVGKTASVDEASI
+934 
-949 DVVAGATVSSKAVV
+949 
-963 AAVNAACE
+963 
-971 NLPAAEET
+971 
-979 TGTVLTA
+979 
-986 QAKGLTGEFPV
+986 
-997 NVTVDESNAIVKVEL
+997 
-1012 GDSSTDTDA
+1012 
-1021 SFLNMVKTDANYLNQ
+1021 
-1036 FVSKT
+1036 
-1041 APVDEASIDVVAGA
+1041 
-1055 TVSSKAVVA
+1055 
-1064 AVNAAF
+1064 F

>member
-41 TVAVRQALLPAA
+41 SVAVRQALLPAA

-226 FSESNNYGAK
+226 FSETSGFGAK

-254 LGQDIDAISGA
+254 LGQDIDAVSGA

-327 EQGMISGIALEDSD
+327 EQGMVSGIAVEDSE

-416 VQPTVAEPAEGTVVS
+416 TQSTVAEPAEGTVVS
-431 AQGKGLTGEFPV
+431 AQAKGLTGEFPV
-443 NVTVDE
+443 NVTVDA

-456 ELGDSSTETDAG
+456 ELGDSSTDMDANFLNMVKTDT
-468 FLAKVKEDA
+468 

-501 TVSSKAVVAAINAAC
+501 TVSSKAVVAAVNAAS
-516 ENLPK
+516 ENLPE
-521 AEPAAEEATGMVL
+521 AGITVIGGADGATEIVVDENLPAAEEATGTVL

-549 TVDAN
+549 TVDES

-565 STETDAGFLA
+565 STDTDASFLNM
-575 KVKEDANYLNQFVG
+575 VKTDANYLNQFIG

-603 GATVSSKAL
+603 GATVSSKAV

-622 LPEAGITV
+622 LPKAEP
-630 IGGADGATE
+630 
-639 IIVSENLPAAEEAAG
+639 SAEEATG

-716 VDEASIDVVA
+716 VDEAAIDVVA

-735 VAAVNAACENLPK
+735 VAAVNAAC
-748 AEPAAEEAT
+748 
-757 GTVLTAQAK
+757 
-766 GLTGEFPVNVTV
+766 
-778 DESNAI
+778 
-784 VKVELGDSSTDMDA
+784 
-798 NFLNMVKT
+798 
-806 DANYLNQF
+806 
-814 VGKTAPVDE
+814 
-823 ASIDVVAG
+823 
-831 ATVSS
+831 
-836 KAVVAA
+836 
-842 VNAACENLPEAG
+842 
-854 ITVIGGADGATEIIV
+854 
-869 SENLPAAEEAAGT
+869 
-882 VLTAQGKGLTG
+882 
-893 EFPVNVT
+893 
-900 VDESNA
+900 
-906 IVKVELG
+906 
-913 DSSTDTD
+913 
-920 ASFLNMVKTDANYL
+920 
-934 NQFVGKTASVDEASI
+934 
-949 DVVAGATVSSKAVV
+949 
-963 AAVNAACE
+963 
-971 NLPAAEET
+971 
-979 TGTVLTA
+979 
-986 QAKGLTGEFPV
+986 
-997 NVTVDESNAIVKVEL
+997 
-1012 GDSSTDTDA
+1012 
-1021 SFLNMVKTDANYLNQ
+1021 
-1036 FVSKT
+1036 
-1041 APVDEASIDVVAGA
+1041 
-1055 TVSSKAVVA
+1055 
-1064 AVNAAF
+1064 

>member
-189 GNGRYATE
+189 GDGRYATE

-226 FSESNNYGAK
+226 FSETSGFGAK

-254 LGQDIDAISGA
+254 LGQDIDAVSGA

-327 EQGMISGIALEDSD
+327 EQGMVSGIAVEDSE

-387 IAAVNQ
+387 IGAVNQ

-416 VQPTVAEPAEGTVVS
+416 TQSTVAEPAEGTVVS

-449 NNAIVKV
+449 SNAIVKV
-456 ELGDSSTETDAG
+456 ELGESSTDMDAS
-468 FLAKVKEDA
+468 FLNMVKTDA

-501 TVSSKAVVAAINAAC
+501 TVSSKAVVAA
-516 ENLPK
+516 
-521 AEPAAEEATGMVL
+521 
-534 TAQAKGLTGEFPVNV
+534 
-549 TVDAN
+549 
-554 NAIVKVELGDS
+554 
-565 STETDAGFLA
+565 
-575 KVKEDANYLNQFVG
+575 
-589 KTAPVDEASIDVVA
+589 
-603 GATVSSKAL
+603 
-612 VAAVNAACEN
+612 VNAACEN

-639 IIVSENLPAAEEAAG
+639 IVVDENLPAAEETTG

-682 VELGD
+682 VKLGE

-748 AEPAAEEAT
+748 AEPAAEEA
-757 GTVLTAQAK
+757 A
-766 GLTGEFPVNVTV
+766 
-778 DESNAI
+778 
-784 VKVELGDSSTDMDA
+784 
-798 NFLNMVKT
+798 
-806 DANYLNQF
+806 
-814 VGKTAPVDE
+814 
-823 ASIDVVAG
+823 
-831 ATVSS
+831 
-836 KAVVAA
+836 
-842 VNAACENLPEAG
+842 
-854 ITVIGGADGATEIIV
+854 
-869 SENLPAAEEAAGT
+869 
-882 VLTAQGKGLTG
+882 
-893 EFPVNVT
+893 
-900 VDESNA
+900 
-906 IVKVELG
+906 
-913 DSSTDTD
+913 
-920 ASFLNMVKTDANYL
+920 
-934 NQFVGKTASVDEASI
+934 
-949 DVVAGATVSSKAVV
+949 
-963 AAVNAACE
+963 
-971 NLPAAEET
+971 
-979 TGTVLTA
+979 GTVLTA

-1036 FVSKT
+1036 FVGKTAPVDEASIDVVAGATVSSKAVVAAVNAACENLPKAEPAAEEAAGTVLTAQGKGLTGEFPVNVTVDANNAIVKVELGESSTDTDASFLNMVKTDANYLNQFVGKT

>member
-226 FSESNNYGAK
+226 FSETSGFGAK

-327 EQGMISGIALEDSD
+327 EQGMVSGIAVEDSE

-416 VQPTVAEPAEGTVVS
+416 TQSTVAEPAEGTVVS
-431 AQGKGLTGEFPV
+431 AQG
-443 NVTVDE
+443 
-449 NNAIVKV
+449 
-456 ELGDSSTETDAG
+456 
-468 FLAKVKEDA
+468 
-477 NYLNQFVGKT
+477 
-487 APVDEASIDVVAGA
+487 
-501 TVSSKAVVAAINAAC
+501 
-516 ENLPK
+516 
-521 AEPAAEEATGMVL
+521 
-534 TAQAKGLTGEFPVNV
+534 KGLTGEFPVNV

-603 GATVSSKAL
+603 GATVSSKA
-612 VAAVNAACEN
+612 VIAAVNAACEN
-622 LPEAGITV
+622 LPKAE
-630 IGGADGATE
+630 
-639 IIVSENLPAAEEAAG
+639 PAAEEATG
-654 TVLTAQGKGL
+654 MVLTAQAKGL
-664 TGEFPVNVT
+664 TGEFPVKVT
-673 VDESNAIVK
+673 VDANNAIVK

-735 VAAVNAACENLPK
+735 VAAVNAACENLPE
-748 AEPAAEEAT
+748 AGITVIGGADGATEIVVDENLPAAEETT
-757 GTVLTAQAK
+757 GTVLTAQGK

-784 VKVELGDSSTDMDA
+784 VKVELGESSTDMDA
-798 NFLNMVKT
+798 SFLNMVKT

-842 VNAACENLPEAG
+842 VNAACENLPKAE
-854 ITVIGGADGATEIIV
+854 
-869 SENLPAAEEAAGT
+869 PAAEEATDT

-913 DSSTDTD
+913 ESSTDMD

-934 NQFVGKTASVDEASI
+934 NQFVGKTAPVDEATI

-971 NLPAAEET
+971 NLPKAEPAAEET
-979 TGTVLTA
+979 AGTVLTA
-986 QAKGLTGEFPV
+986 QGKGLTGEFPV
-997 NVTVDESNAIVKVEL
+997 NVNVDANNAIVKVEL
-1012 GDSSTDTDA
+1012 GDSSTDMDA

-1036 FVSKT
+1036 FVGKT
-1041 APVDEASIDVVAGA
+1041 APVDEATIDVVAGA

-1064 AVNAAF
+1064 AVNAAC

>member
-41 TVAVRQALLPAA
+41 TVAVRQTLLPAA

-189 GNGRYATE
+189 GDGRYATE

-226 FSESNNYGAK
+226 FSETSGFGAK

-327 EQGMISGIALEDSD
+327 EQGMVSGIAVEDSE

-416 VQPTVAEPAEGTVVS
+416 TQSTVAEPAEGTVVS
-431 AQGKGLTGEFPV
+431 
-443 NVTVDE
+443 
-449 NNAIVKV
+449 
-456 ELGDSSTETDAG
+456 
-468 FLAKVKEDA
+468 
-477 NYLNQFVGKT
+477 
-487 APVDEASIDVVAGA
+487 
-501 TVSSKAVVAAINAAC
+501 
-516 ENLPK
+516 
-521 AEPAAEEATGMVL
+521 
-534 TAQAKGLTGEFPVNV
+534 AQAKGLTGEFPVNV

-554 NAIVKVELGDS
+554 NAIVKVELGES
-565 STETDAGFLA
+565 STDMDASFLNM
-575 KVKEDANYLNQFVG
+575 VKTDANYLNQFVG
-589 KTAPVDEASIDVVA
+589 KTAPVDEAAIDVVA
-603 GATVSSKAL
+603 GATVSSKAV

-639 IIVSENLPAAEEAAG
+639 IVVDENLPAAEEATG

-748 AEPAAEEAT
+748 AEPAAEETA
-757 GTVLTAQAK
+757 GTVLTAQGK

-778 DESNAI
+778 DANNAI

-798 NFLNMVKT
+798 SFLNMVKT

-842 VNAACENLPEAG
+842 VNAA
-854 ITVIGGADGATEIIV
+854 
-869 SENLPAAEEAAGT
+869 
-882 VLTAQGKGLTG
+882 
-893 EFPVNVT
+893 
-900 VDESNA
+900 
-906 IVKVELG
+906 
-913 DSSTDTD
+913 
-920 ASFLNMVKTDANYL
+920 
-934 NQFVGKTASVDEASI
+934 
-949 DVVAGATVSSKAVV
+949 
-963 AAVNAACE
+963 
-971 NLPAAEET
+971 
-979 TGTVLTA
+979 
-986 QAKGLTGEFPV
+986 
-997 NVTVDESNAIVKVEL
+997 
-1012 GDSSTDTDA
+1012 
-1021 SFLNMVKTDANYLNQ
+1021 
-1036 FVSKT
+1036 
-1041 APVDEASIDVVAGA
+1041 
-1055 TVSSKAVVA
+1055 
-1064 AVNAAF
+1064 F

>member
-197 KQGFAGPVYV
+197 KQGFAGPVHV

-226 FSESNNYGAK
+226 FSETSGFGAK

-299 VGIPEGAQAYTAQ
+299 VGIPEGTQTYTAQ

-327 EQGMISGIALEDSD
+327 EQGMVSGIAVEDSE

-416 VQPTVAEPAEGTVVS
+416 TQSTVAEPAEGTVVS

-449 NNAIVKV
+449 
-456 ELGDSSTETDAG
+456 
-468 FLAKVKEDA
+468 
-477 NYLNQFVGKT
+477 
-487 APVDEASIDVVAGA
+487 
-501 TVSSKAVVAAINAAC
+501 
-516 ENLPK
+516 
-521 AEPAAEEATGMVL
+521 
-534 TAQAKGLTGEFPVNV
+534 
-549 TVDAN
+549 
-554 NAIVKVELGDS
+554 
-565 STETDAGFLA
+565 
-575 KVKEDANYLNQFVG
+575 
-589 KTAPVDEASIDVVA
+589 
-603 GATVSSKAL
+603 
-612 VAAVNAACEN
+612 
-622 LPEAGITV
+622 
-630 IGGADGATE
+630 
-639 IIVSENLPAAEEAAG
+639 
-654 TVLTAQGKGL
+654 
-664 TGEFPVNVT
+664 
-673 VDESNAIVK
+673 SNAIVK
-682 VELGD
+682 VELGE
-687 SSTDMD
+687 SSTDTD
-693 ASFLN
+693 AS
-698 MVKTDA
+698 
-704 NYLNQFVGKTAP
+704 
-716 VDEASIDVVA
+716 
-726 GATVSSKAV
+726 
-735 VAAVNAACENLPK
+735 
-748 AEPAAEEAT
+748 
-757 GTVLTAQAK
+757 
-766 GLTGEFPVNVTV
+766 
-778 DESNAI
+778 
-784 VKVELGDSSTDMDA
+784 
-798 NFLNMVKT
+798 FLNMVKT

-854 ITVIGGADGATEIIV
+854 ITVIGGADGATEIV
-869 SENLPAAEEAAGT
+869 VDENLPAAEETTGT

-913 DSSTDTD
+913 ESSTDTD

-934 NQFVGKTASVDEASI
+934 NQFVGKTAPVDEASI

-963 AAVNAACE
+963 AAVNAACENLPEAGITVIGGADGATGIVVDE

-1012 GDSSTDTDA
+1012 GESSTDTDA

-1036 FVSKT
+1036 FVGKT

-1064 AVNAAF
+1064 AVNAACENLPKAEPAAEETTGTVLTAQGKGLTGEFPVNVTVDESNAIVKVELGESSTDTDASFLNMVKTDANYLNQFVGKTAPVDEAAIDVVAGATVSSKAVVAAVNAAF

>member
-14 ICLVAALALAFTYN
+14 ICLAAALALAFTYN

-41 TVAVRQALLPAA
+41 TVAVRQTLLPAA

-189 GNGRYATE
+189 GDGRYATE

-226 FSESNNYGAK
+226 FSETSGFGAK

-327 EQGMISGIALEDSD
+327 EQGMVSGIAVEGSE

-416 VQPTVAEPAEGTVVS
+416 TQSTVAEPAEGTVVS
-431 AQGKGLTGEFPV
+431 AQ
-443 NVTVDE
+443 
-449 NNAIVKV
+449 A
-456 ELGDSSTETDAG
+456 
-468 FLAKVKEDA
+468 
-477 NYLNQFVGKT
+477 
-487 APVDEASIDVVAGA
+487 
-501 TVSSKAVVAAINAAC
+501 
-516 ENLPK
+516 
-521 AEPAAEEATGMVL
+521 
-534 TAQAKGLTGEFPVNV
+534 
-549 TVDAN
+549 
-554 NAIVKVELGDS
+554 
-565 STETDAGFLA
+565 
-575 KVKEDANYLNQFVG
+575 
-589 KTAPVDEASIDVVA
+589 
-603 GATVSSKAL
+603 
-612 VAAVNAACEN
+612 
-622 LPEAGITV
+622 
-630 IGGADGATE
+630 
-639 IIVSENLPAAEEAAG
+639 
-654 TVLTAQGKGL
+654 KGL

-748 AEPAAEEAT
+748 AEPAE
-757 GTVLTAQAK
+757 GTVVSAQAK

-784 VKVELGDSSTDMDA
+784 VKVELGDSSSDMDA
-798 NFLNMVKT
+798 SFLNMVKT

-814 VGKTAPVDE
+814 VGKTAPVDEASIDVVAGATVSSKAVIAAVNAACENLPKAEPAAEEATGTVLTAQAKGLTGEFPVNVTVDANNAIVKVELGDSSSDMDASFLNMVKTDANYLNQFVGKAAPVDE

-869 SENLPAAEEAAGT
+869 SENLPAAEETTGT

-900 VDESNA
+900 VDANNA

-913 DSSTDTD
+913 DSSTDMD

-934 NQFVGKTASVDEASI
+934 NQFVG
-949 DVVAGATVSSKAVV
+949 
-963 AAVNAACE
+963 
-971 NLPAAEET
+971 
-979 TGTVLTA
+979 
-986 QAKGLTGEFPV
+986 
-997 NVTVDESNAIVKVEL
+997 
-1012 GDSSTDTDA
+1012 
-1021 SFLNMVKTDANYLNQ
+1021 
-1036 FVSKT
+1036 KT

-1070 ASQGE
+1070 VSQGE

>member
-189 GNGRYATE
+189 GDGRYATE

-226 FSESNNYGAK
+226 FSETSGFGAK

-327 EQGMISGIALEDSD
+327 EQGMVSGIAVEDSE

-416 VQPTVAEPAEGTVVS
+416 TQSTVAEPAEGTVVS
-431 AQGKGLTGEFPV
+431 AQAKGLTGEFPV

-456 ELGDSSTETDAG
+456 ELGDSS
-468 FLAKVKEDA
+468 
-477 NYLNQFVGKT
+477 
-487 APVDEASIDVVAGA
+487 S
-501 TVSSKAVVAAINAAC
+501 
-516 ENLPK
+516 
-521 AEPAAEEATGMVL
+521 
-534 TAQAKGLTGEFPVNV
+534 
-549 TVDAN
+549 
-554 NAIVKVELGDS
+554 
-565 STETDAGFLA
+565 
-575 KVKEDANYLNQFVG
+575 
-589 KTAPVDEASIDVVA
+589 
-603 GATVSSKAL
+603 
-612 VAAVNAACEN
+612 
-622 LPEAGITV
+622 
-630 IGGADGATE
+630 
-639 IIVSENLPAAEEAAG
+639 
-654 TVLTAQGKGL
+654 
-664 TGEFPVNVT
+664 
-673 VDESNAIVK
+673 
-682 VELGD
+682 
-687 SSTDMD
+687 DMD
-693 ASFLN
+693 AS
-698 MVKTDA
+698 
-704 NYLNQFVGKTAP
+704 
-716 VDEASIDVVA
+716 
-726 GATVSSKAV
+726 
-735 VAAVNAACENLPK
+735 
-748 AEPAAEEAT
+748 
-757 GTVLTAQAK
+757 
-766 GLTGEFPVNVTV
+766 
-778 DESNAI
+778 
-784 VKVELGDSSTDMDA
+784 
-798 NFLNMVKT
+798 FLNMVKT

-854 ITVIGGADGATEIIV
+854 ITVIGGADGATEIV
-869 SENLPAAEEAAGT
+869 VDENLPAAEEATGT

-913 DSSTDTD
+913 DSSTDMD
-920 ASFLNMVKTDANYL
+920 AGFLAKVKEDANYL
-934 NQFVGKTASVDEASI
+934 NQFVGKTAPVDEASI

-971 NLPAAEET
+971 NLPKAEPAE
-979 TGTVLTA
+979 GTVLTA

-1012 GDSSTDTDA
+1012 GESSTDTDA

-1036 FVSKT
+1036 FVGKT

-1064 AVNAAF
+1064 AVNAAC

>member
-189 GNGRYATE
+189 GDGRYATE

-226 FSESNNYGAK
+226 FSETSGFGAK

-327 EQGMISGIALEDSD
+327 EQGMVSGIAVEDSE

-416 VQPTVAEPAEGTVVS
+416 TQSTVAEPAEGTVVS

-449 NNAIVKV
+449 SNAIVKVELGESSTDMDASFLNMVKTDANYLNQFVGKTAPVDEASIDVVAGATVSSKAVIAAVNAACENLPKAGITVIGGADGATEIVVDENLPAAEEATGTVLTAQAKGLTGEFPVNVTVDESNAIVKV
-456 ELGDSSTETDAG
+456 ELGDSSTDTDAS
-468 FLAKVKEDA
+468 FLNMVKTDANYLNQFIGKTAPVDEASIDVVAGATVSSKAVVAAVNAACENLPKAEPSAEEATGTVLTAQAKGLTGEFPVNVTVDESNAIVKVELGDSSTDTDASFLNMVKTDA

-501 TVSSKAVVAAINAAC
+501 TVSSKAVVAAVNAAC

-521 AEPAAEEATGMVL
+521 AEPAAEET
-534 TAQAKGLTGEFPVNV
+534 
-549 TVDAN
+549 
-554 NAIVKVELGDS
+554 
-565 STETDAGFLA
+565 
-575 KVKEDANYLNQFVG
+575 
-589 KTAPVDEASIDVVA
+589 
-603 GATVSSKAL
+603 
-612 VAAVNAACEN
+612 
-622 LPEAGITV
+622 
-630 IGGADGATE
+630 
-639 IIVSENLPAAEEAAG
+639 AG

-716 VDEASIDVVA
+716 VDEAAIDVVA

-735 VAAVNAACENLPK
+735 VAAVNAAC
-748 AEPAAEEAT
+748 
-757 GTVLTAQAK
+757 
-766 GLTGEFPVNVTV
+766 
-778 DESNAI
+778 
-784 VKVELGDSSTDMDA
+784 
-798 NFLNMVKT
+798 
-806 DANYLNQF
+806 
-814 VGKTAPVDE
+814 
-823 ASIDVVAG
+823 
-831 ATVSS
+831 
-836 KAVVAA
+836 
-842 VNAACENLPEAG
+842 
-854 ITVIGGADGATEIIV
+854 
-869 SENLPAAEEAAGT
+869 
-882 VLTAQGKGLTG
+882 
-893 EFPVNVT
+893 
-900 VDESNA
+900 
-906 IVKVELG
+906 
-913 DSSTDTD
+913 
-920 ASFLNMVKTDANYL
+920 
-934 NQFVGKTASVDEASI
+934 
-949 DVVAGATVSSKAVV
+949 
-963 AAVNAACE
+963 
-971 NLPAAEET
+971 
-979 TGTVLTA
+979 
-986 QAKGLTGEFPV
+986 
-997 NVTVDESNAIVKVEL
+997 
-1012 GDSSTDTDA
+1012 
-1021 SFLNMVKTDANYLNQ
+1021 
-1036 FVSKT
+1036 
-1041 APVDEASIDVVAGA
+1041 
-1055 TVSSKAVVA
+1055 
-1064 AVNAAF
+1064 

>member
-58 VDGSEVYRG
+58 VDGSEVHRG

-226 FSESNNYGAK
+226 FSETSGFGAK

-254 LGQDIDAISGA
+254 LGQDIDAVSGA

-327 EQGMISGIALEDSD
+327 EQGMVSGIAVEDSE

-416 VQPTVAEPAEGTVVS
+416 TQSTVAEPAEGTVVS
-431 AQGKGLTGEFPV
+431 AQ
-443 NVTVDE
+443 
-449 NNAIVKV
+449 A
-456 ELGDSSTETDAG
+456 
-468 FLAKVKEDA
+468 
-477 NYLNQFVGKT
+477 
-487 APVDEASIDVVAGA
+487 
-501 TVSSKAVVAAINAAC
+501 
-516 ENLPK
+516 
-521 AEPAAEEATGMVL
+521 
-534 TAQAKGLTGEFPVNV
+534 
-549 TVDAN
+549 
-554 NAIVKVELGDS
+554 
-565 STETDAGFLA
+565 
-575 KVKEDANYLNQFVG
+575 
-589 KTAPVDEASIDVVA
+589 
-603 GATVSSKAL
+603 
-612 VAAVNAACEN
+612 
-622 LPEAGITV
+622 
-630 IGGADGATE
+630 
-639 IIVSENLPAAEEAAG
+639 
-654 TVLTAQGKGL
+654 KGL

-687 SSTDMD
+687 SSTDTD

-698 MVKTDA
+698 MVKTDT

-735 VAAVNAACENLPK
+735 VAAVNAACENLPE
-748 AEPAAEEAT
+748 AGITVIGGADSATEIVVDENLPAAEEAP
-757 GTVLTAQAK
+757 GTVLTAQGK

-823 ASIDVVAG
+823 TSIDVVAG

-842 VNAACENLPEAG
+842 VNAACENLPKAE
-854 ITVIGGADGATEIIV
+854 
-869 SENLPAAEEAAGT
+869 PAAEEAAGT

-913 DSSTDTD
+913 ESSTDTD
-920 ASFLNMVKTDANYL
+920 AGFLNMVKTDANYL
-934 NQFVGKTASVDEASI
+934 NQFVG
-949 DVVAGATVSSKAVV
+949 
-963 AAVNAACE
+963 
-971 NLPAAEET
+971 
-979 TGTVLTA
+979 
-986 QAKGLTGEFPV
+986 
-997 NVTVDESNAIVKVEL
+997 
-1012 GDSSTDTDA
+1012 
-1021 SFLNMVKTDANYLNQ
+1021 
-1036 FVSKT
+1036 KT

>member
-1 MNKKLP
+1 MKKKLP

-226 FSESNNYGAK
+226 FSETSGFGAK

-254 LGQDIDAISGA
+254 LGQDIDAVSGA

-704 NYLNQFVGKTAP
+704 NYLNQF
-716 VDEASIDVVA
+716 
-726 GATVSSKAV
+726 
-735 VAAVNAACENLPK
+735 
-748 AEPAAEEAT
+748 
-757 GTVLTAQAK
+757 
-766 GLTGEFPVNVTV
+766 
-778 DESNAI
+778 
-784 VKVELGDSSTDMDA
+784 
-798 NFLNMVKT
+798 
-806 DANYLNQF
+806 
-814 VGKTAPVDE
+814 
-823 ASIDVVAG
+823 
-831 ATVSS
+831 
-836 KAVVAA
+836 
-842 VNAACENLPEAG
+842 
-854 ITVIGGADGATEIIV
+854 
-869 SENLPAAEEAAGT
+869 
-882 VLTAQGKGLTG
+882 
-893 EFPVNVT
+893 
-900 VDESNA
+900 
-906 IVKVELG
+906 
-913 DSSTDTD
+913 
-920 ASFLNMVKTDANYL
+920 
-934 NQFVGKTASVDEASI
+934 
-949 DVVAGATVSSKAVV
+949 
-963 AAVNAACE
+963 
-971 NLPAAEET
+971 
-979 TGTVLTA
+979 
-986 QAKGLTGEFPV
+986 
-997 NVTVDESNAIVKVEL
+997 
-1012 GDSSTDTDA
+1012 
-1021 SFLNMVKTDANYLNQ
+1021 
-1036 FVSKT
+1036 
-1041 APVDEASIDVVAGA
+1041 
-1055 TVSSKAVVA
+1055 
-1064 AVNAAF
+1064 
-1070 ASQGE
+1070 

>member
-1 MNKKLP
+1 M
-7 AWIVLTV
+7 
-14 ICLVAALALAFTYN
+14 
-28 GTKDRIAQQEEAK
+28 
-41 TVAVRQALLPAA
+41 AVRQTLLPAA

-189 GNGRYATE
+189 GDGRYATE

-226 FSESNNYGAK
+226 FSETSGFGAK

-327 EQGMISGIALEDSD
+327 EQGMVSGIAVEDSE

-416 VQPTVAEPAEGTVVS
+416 TQSTVAEPAEGTVVS
-431 AQGKGLTGEFPV
+431 AQ
-443 NVTVDE
+443 
-449 NNAIVKV
+449 A
-456 ELGDSSTETDAG
+456 
-468 FLAKVKEDA
+468 
-477 NYLNQFVGKT
+477 
-487 APVDEASIDVVAGA
+487 
-501 TVSSKAVVAAINAAC
+501 
-516 ENLPK
+516 
-521 AEPAAEEATGMVL
+521 
-534 TAQAKGLTGEFPVNV
+534 
-549 TVDAN
+549 
-554 NAIVKVELGDS
+554 
-565 STETDAGFLA
+565 
-575 KVKEDANYLNQFVG
+575 
-589 KTAPVDEASIDVVA
+589 
-603 GATVSSKAL
+603 
-612 VAAVNAACEN
+612 
-622 LPEAGITV
+622 
-630 IGGADGATE
+630 
-639 IIVSENLPAAEEAAG
+639 
-654 TVLTAQGKGL
+654 KGL

-735 VAAVNAACENLPK
+735 
-748 AEPAAEEAT
+748 
-757 GTVLTAQAK
+757 
-766 GLTGEFPVNVTV
+766 
-778 DESNAI
+778 I
-784 VKVELGDSSTDMDA
+784 
-798 NFLNMVKT
+798 
-806 DANYLNQF
+806 
-814 VGKTAPVDE
+814 
-823 ASIDVVAG
+823 
-831 ATVSS
+831 
-836 KAVVAA
+836 AA

-854 ITVIGGADGATEIIV
+854 ITVIGGADGATEIV
-869 SENLPAAEEAAGT
+869 VDENLPAAEETTGT

-913 DSSTDTD
+913 ESSTDMD

-934 NQFVGKTASVDEASI
+934 NQFVGKTA
-949 DVVAGATVSSKAVV
+949 
-963 AAVNAACE
+963 
-971 NLPAAEET
+971 
-979 TGTVLTA
+979 
-986 QAKGLTGEFPV
+986 
-997 NVTVDESNAIVKVEL
+997 
-1012 GDSSTDTDA
+1012 
-1021 SFLNMVKTDANYLNQ
+1021 
-1036 FVSKT
+1036 
-1041 APVDEASIDVVAGA
+1041 PVDEAAIDVVAGA

>member
-226 FSESNNYGAK
+226 FSETSGFGAK

-327 EQGMISGIALEDSD
+327 EQGMVSGIAVEDSE

-416 VQPTVAEPAEGTVVS
+416 TQSTVAEPAEGTVVS
-431 AQGKGLTGEFPV
+431 AQAKGLTGEFPV

-449 NNAIVKV
+449 SNAIVKV
-456 ELGDSSTETDAG
+456 ELGESSTDMDAS
-468 FLAKVKEDA
+468 FLNMVKTDA

-501 TVSSKAVVAAINAAC
+501 TVSSKAVVAAVNAAC

-521 AEPAAEEATGMVL
+521 AEPAAEEAAGTVL
-534 TAQAKGLTGEFPVNV
+534 TAQGKGLTGEFPVNV
-549 TVDAN
+549 TVDES
-554 NAIVKVELGDS
+554 NAIVKVELGES
-565 STETDAGFLA
+565 STDTDASFLNM
-575 KVKEDANYLNQFVG
+575 VKTDANYLNQFVG

-603 GATVSSKAL
+603 GATVSSKAVVAAVNAACENL
-612 VAAVNAACEN
+612 PKAEPAAEETTGTVLTAQAKGLTGEFPVNVTVDESNAIVKVELGDSSTDMDASFLNMVKTDANYLNQFVGKTAPVDEASIDVVAGATVSSKAVVAAVNAACEN
-622 LPEAGITV
+622 LPEAGIIV

-639 IIVSENLPAAEEAAG
+639 IVVDENLPAAEEAAG

-748 AEPAAEEAT
+748 AEPAAEETA

-798 NFLNMVKT
+798 SFLNMVKT

-842 VNAACENLPEAG
+842 VNAAC
-854 ITVIGGADGATEIIV
+854 
-869 SENLPAAEEAAGT
+869 
-882 VLTAQGKGLTG
+882 
-893 EFPVNVT
+893 
-900 VDESNA
+900 
-906 IVKVELG
+906 
-913 DSSTDTD
+913 
-920 ASFLNMVKTDANYL
+920 
-934 NQFVGKTASVDEASI
+934 
-949 DVVAGATVSSKAVV
+949 
-963 AAVNAACE
+963 
-971 NLPAAEET
+971 
-979 TGTVLTA
+979 
-986 QAKGLTGEFPV
+986 
-997 NVTVDESNAIVKVEL
+997 
-1012 GDSSTDTDA
+1012 
-1021 SFLNMVKTDANYLNQ
+1021 
-1036 FVSKT
+1036 
-1041 APVDEASIDVVAGA
+1041 
-1055 TVSSKAVVA
+1055 
-1064 AVNAAF
+1064 

>member
-1 MNKKLP
+1 MNKKLT

-164 NDAVTMLAEKA
+164 SPTAITPAS
-175 GFTIQQAAS
+175 S

-226 FSESNNYGAK
+226 FSETSGFGAK

-254 LGQDIDAISGA
+254 LGQDIDAVSGA

-327 EQGMISGIALEDSD
+327 EQGMVSGIAVEDSE

-416 VQPTVAEPAEGTVVS
+416 TQSTVAEPAEGTVVS
-431 AQGKGLTGEFPV
+431 
-443 NVTVDE
+443 
-449 NNAIVKV
+449 
-456 ELGDSSTETDAG
+456 
-468 FLAKVKEDA
+468 
-477 NYLNQFVGKT
+477 
-487 APVDEASIDVVAGA
+487 
-501 TVSSKAVVAAINAAC
+501 
-516 ENLPK
+516 
-521 AEPAAEEATGMVL
+521 
-534 TAQAKGLTGEFPVNV
+534 
-549 TVDAN
+549 
-554 NAIVKVELGDS
+554 
-565 STETDAGFLA
+565 
-575 KVKEDANYLNQFVG
+575 
-589 KTAPVDEASIDVVA
+589 
-603 GATVSSKAL
+603 
-612 VAAVNAACEN
+612 
-622 LPEAGITV
+622 
-630 IGGADGATE
+630 
-639 IIVSENLPAAEEAAG
+639 
-654 TVLTAQGKGL
+654 
-664 TGEFPVNVT
+664 
-673 VDESNAIVK
+673 
-682 VELGD
+682 
-687 SSTDMD
+687 
-693 ASFLN
+693 
-698 MVKTDA
+698 
-704 NYLNQFVGKTAP
+704 
-716 VDEASIDVVA
+716 
-726 GATVSSKAV
+726 
-735 VAAVNAACENLPK
+735 
-748 AEPAAEEAT
+748 
-757 GTVLTAQAK
+757 AQAK

-842 VNAACENLPEAG
+842 VNAA
-854 ITVIGGADGATEIIV
+854 
-869 SENLPAAEEAAGT
+869 
-882 VLTAQGKGLTG
+882 
-893 EFPVNVT
+893 
-900 VDESNA
+900 
-906 IVKVELG
+906 
-913 DSSTDTD
+913 
-920 ASFLNMVKTDANYL
+920 
-934 NQFVGKTASVDEASI
+934 
-949 DVVAGATVSSKAVV
+949 
-963 AAVNAACE
+963 
-971 NLPAAEET
+971 
-979 TGTVLTA
+979 
-986 QAKGLTGEFPV
+986 
-997 NVTVDESNAIVKVEL
+997 
-1012 GDSSTDTDA
+1012 
-1021 SFLNMVKTDANYLNQ
+1021 
-1036 FVSKT
+1036 
-1041 APVDEASIDVVAGA
+1041 
-1055 TVSSKAVVA
+1055 
-1064 AVNAAF
+1064 F